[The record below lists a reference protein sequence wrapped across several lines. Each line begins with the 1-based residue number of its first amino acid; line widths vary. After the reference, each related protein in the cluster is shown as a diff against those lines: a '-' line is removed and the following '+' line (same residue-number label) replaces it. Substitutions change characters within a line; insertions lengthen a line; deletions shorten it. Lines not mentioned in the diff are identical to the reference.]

1 MEHSLS
7 DFPNQPLRILL
18 AGDNPIFS
26 MGLQVVAEELK
37 DAQVV
42 GQAVSVEQRLQLLR
56 EHNPEM
62 LITDLL
68 MPADQH
74 ATDLQWL
81 ADIRKEFPELSILVV
96 TAAKDG
102 ELLRAILRLKVKG
115 LMNKTQVLE
124 ELPAAIASI
133 RRGRPYIS
141 FSVRN
146 AMLEALQQEKAR
158 PKTLEQLSP
167 REQEVLKLFASGAS
181 VCRIAEQLN
190 RSKQT
195 VSAQK
200 ISAMRKLRLTTDVAL
215 LMYLQ
220 KKYS

>member
-1 MEHSLS
+1 MS
-7 DFPNQPLRILL
+7 DFPDQTLRILL
-18 AGDNPIFS
+18 AGDHPIFR
-26 MGLQVVAEELK
+26 MGLQTVAEQVP

-42 GQAVSVEQRLQLLR
+42 AQALTADERLQLLHR
-56 EHNPEM
+56 HNPGL

-68 MPADQH
+68 MPADQQ
-74 ATDLQWL
+74 ATDLQL
-81 ADIRKEFPELSILVV
+81 LTDIRKKFPELRILVITSV
-96 TAAKDG
+96 EDG
-102 ELLRAILRLKVKG
+102 QLLRSILRLKVQG
-115 LMNKTQVLE
+115 LMNKNQVLI

-133 RRGRPYIS
+133 RRERPYIAN
-141 FSVRN
+141 SVRN

-167 REQEVLKLFASGAS
+167 REQEVLKLFATGAS
-181 VCRIAEQLN
+181 VSQIAERLN

-215 LMYLQ
+215 LIYLQ
-220 KKYS
+220 KKKA

>member
-1 MEHSLS
+1 
-7 DFPNQPLRILL
+7 
-18 AGDNPIFS
+18 
-26 MGLQVVAEELK
+26 MGLQTVAEQVP

-42 GQAVSVEQRLQLLR
+42 AQALTADERLQLLHR
-56 EHNPEM
+56 HNPEL

-68 MPADQH
+68 MPADQQ
-74 ATDLQWL
+74 AKDLQL
-81 ADIRKEFPELSILVV
+81 LTDIRKEFPELRILVV
-96 TAAKDG
+96 TSVEDG
-102 ELLRAILRLKVKG
+102 QLLRSILRLKVQG
-115 LMNKTQVLE
+115 LMNKTHVLI

-133 RRGRPYIS
+133 RRERPYIAN
-141 FSVRN
+141 SVRN

-167 REQEVLKLFASGAS
+167 REQEVLKLFATGAS
-181 VCRIAEQLN
+181 VSQIAERLS

-215 LMYLQ
+215 LIYLQ
-220 KKYS
+220 KKKA

>member
-1 MEHSLS
+1 MSE
-7 DFPNQPLRILL
+7 FPVQTLRILL
-18 AGDNPIFS
+18 AGDHPIFR
-26 MGLQVVAEELK
+26 MGLQTVAEQVP

-42 GQAVSVEQRLQLLR
+42 AQALTADERLQLLHR
-56 EHNPEM
+56 HNPEL

-68 MPADQH
+68 MPADQQ
-74 ATDLQWL
+74 AKDLQL
-81 ADIRKEFPELSILVV
+81 LTDIRKEFPELRILVV
-96 TAAKDG
+96 TSVEDG
-102 ELLRAILRLKVKG
+102 QLLRSILRLKVQG
-115 LMNKTQVLE
+115 LMNKNHVLI

-133 RRGRPYIS
+133 RRERPYIAN
-141 FSVRN
+141 SVRN

-167 REQEVLKLFASGAS
+167 REQEVLKLFATGAS
-181 VCRIAEQLN
+181 VSQIAERLS

-215 LMYLQ
+215 LIYLQ
-220 KKYS
+220 KKKA

>member
-1 MEHSLS
+1 MEPSLS
-7 DFPNQPLRILL
+7 DFPDQPLRILL
-18 AGDNPIFS
+18 AGDNPIFR
-26 MGLQVVAEELK
+26 MGLQVVAEDVEQAK
-37 DAQVV
+37 VV
-42 GQAVSVEQRLQLLR
+42 GQAVSVEERLQLLR
-56 EHNPEM
+56 EHNPEI

-74 ATDLQWL
+74 ARDLEWL
-81 ADIRKEFPELSILVV
+81 AAIRKEFPELRILVV
-96 TAAKDG
+96 TSVKDG

-115 LMNKTQVLE
+115 LMNKSQVLE
-124 ELPAAIASI
+124 ELPAAIASV
-133 RRGRPYIS
+133 RRDRPYIAI
-141 FSVRN
+141 SVRN

-181 VCRIAEQLN
+181 VGKIAEQLN

-200 ISAMRKLRLTTDVAL
+200 ISAMRKLRLATDVAL

-220 KKYS
+220 KKYT

>member
-7 DFPNQPLRILL
+7 DFSDQPLRILL

-26 MGLQVVAEELK
+26 MGLQVVAEDLQ

-74 ATDLQWL
+74 ATDLECL

-96 TAAKDG
+96 TSVKDG

-115 LMNKTQVLE
+115 LMSKTQVLE

-133 RRGRPYIS
+133 RRDRPYIA

-167 REQEVLKLFASGAS
+167 REQEVLKLFAGGAS
-181 VCRIAEQLN
+181 VGKIAEQLN

-200 ISAMRKLRLTTDVAL
+200 ISAMRKLRLTTDVGL